1 MTKSTLK
8 TSVALGALLGLG
20 LLSPVFADNKVT
32 MNTVQIFGTI
42 DPAKISDY
50 TDYMAAVNLYDNL
63 ASVDSAGNLIPELAE
78 SWTVSPDAKVVTF
91 KIRANANFTDGSPV
105 EASDVIYSVERML
118 RINLGPANLFAD
130 VLAPG
135 SVTAVDAKTVT
146 FTLSK
151 TFAPFLTTVP
161 AIFILNEEVV
171 KANEGGDDGQTYL
184 STNVAGAGAYSLKSW
199 DRGAEMTIMR
209 NRDYYKGF
217 LENPVDEVHWIITS
231 DETTVK
237 SLAASGELT
246 MTSQFQSPETYKALV
261 DMGRFT
267 LVSQDTG
274 TAFYLKLNTKLA
286 PTDDVHVRRAIALAT
301 DYDTIRNVIFPG
313 GVLSTPLPKAFADF
327 HNGDIPEPKFDMEAA
342 KAEIALSAYA
352 GQPIPITFGS
362 VAGTN
367 FEQEIGLLMQ
377 SNLEQLGFVVTQQA
391 DPWNRITEIA
401 GKMETTPNVNEIFFG
416 PTYPSPDS
424 MFFTQYH
431 SKAAGTW
438 ASMEWVND
446 PDVDAMIDAARGT
459 GDVAEQAKIYKDL
472 QAKLVE
478 MQPDVF
484 LLTQTVQHAM
494 DKCLTGFNAVPMQ
507 SFDYDFVR
515 YQYKC

>member
-1 MTKSTLK
+1 L
-8 TSVALGALLGLG
+8 
-20 LLSPVFADNKVT
+20 
-32 MNTVQIFGTI
+32 
-42 DPAKISDY
+42 
-50 TDYMAAVNLYDNL
+50 
-63 ASVDSAGNLIPELAE
+63 
-78 SWTVSPDAKVVTF
+78 
-91 KIRANANFTDGSPV
+91 
-105 EASDVIYSVERML
+105 L

-135 SVTAVDAKTVT
+135 SVTAVDAKSVK
-146 FTLSK
+146 FVLSK
-151 TFAPFLTTVP
+151 TFAPFMTTVP

-171 KANEGGDDGQTYL
+171 KANEGADDGQTYL

-199 DRGAEMTIMR
+199 DRGAEMTITR
-209 NRDYYKGF
+209 NPDYYKGF

-286 PTDDVHVRRAIALAT
+286 PTDDIHIRRAIALAT
-301 DYDTIRNVIFPG
+301 DYATIREVIFPG

-327 HNGDIPEPKFDMEAA
+327 HNDDIPEPKFDMEAA

-352 GQPIPITFGS
+352 GQPIPITLGS
-362 VAGTN
+362 VAATN

-377 SNLEQLGFVVTQQA
+377 ANLEQLGFVVTQQA

-401 GKMETTPNVNEIFFG
+401 GKIETTPNLNQIFFG

-459 GDVAEQAKIYKDL
+459 GDVAEQAKIYREL

-478 MQPDVF
+478 MQPAVF